1 MEFTPPTQHEYNA
14 FLGRQ
19 STPTQRTE
27 SVLDALANIANPI
40 LLLNEQQ
47 LDTDLPIQARQTASI
62 QLLKLL
68 LQFCET
74 NAQQTP
80 IQINTLQLNTD
91 MFPPELL
98 EKLNLTN
105 PHTHD

>member
-1 MEFTPPTQHEYNA
+1 MEFTPPTQTQYNA
-14 FLGRQ
+14 FVGRQ
-19 STPTQRTE
+19 STPTQRTD
-27 SVLDALANIANPI
+27 SILDALATITNPI

-47 LDTDLPIQARQTASI
+47 TDPDLPIQARQTASI

-74 NAQQTP
+74 QAQQTP

-98 EKLNLTN
+98 EKINLQQ
-105 PHTHD
+105 HD